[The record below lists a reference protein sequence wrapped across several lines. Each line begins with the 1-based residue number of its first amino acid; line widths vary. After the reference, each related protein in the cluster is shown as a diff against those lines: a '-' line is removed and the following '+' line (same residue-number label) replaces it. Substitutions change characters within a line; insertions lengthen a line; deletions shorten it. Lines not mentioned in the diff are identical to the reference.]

1 MPVPGKDDLPPPF
14 LYAATIAMQA
24 KAIFG
29 KKRLFI
35 LVDWSTKIMDNRSMC
50 GFAGL
55 GNNFQEDK
63 GT

>member
-35 LVDWSTKIMDNRSMC
+35 LVDWSTKIMDNRSM
-50 GFAGL
+50 
-55 GNNFQEDK
+55 
-63 GT
+63 